1 MATKILLVDDSP
13 SVRRAMRLCIEQ
25 NPELRVCGEAENG
38 QAAVDLVVSLQ
49 PNLVVMDFAM
59 PVKNGLDA
67 ASEIS
72 CIAPGVPILMC
83 TMFKSEQLVTEARKA
98 VVKKVMSKGE
108 KLSSSLVPTIKDVL
122 AS

>member
-1 MATKILLVDDSP
+1 
-13 SVRRAMRLCIEQ
+13 MRLCIEQ

-49 PNLVVMDFAM
+49 PNLVIMDFAM

-72 CIAPGVPILMC
+72 RIAPGVPILMC

-98 VVKKVMSKGE
+98 GVKKVISKGE